1 MILKKHILGKK
12 IEFTDSIAII
22 PKDMKLDEVRDLL
35 VDHFLNEG
43 ELESVGIEII
53 DRTDD
58 KLKRLRKGKA

>member
-1 MILKKHILGKK
+1 MDREIHVRLECDYHLRIR
-12 IEFTDSIAII
+12 
-22 PKDMKLDEVRDLL
+22 KDMKLDEVRDLL

-58 KLKRLRKGKA
+58 KLKRLRKGS

>member
-1 MILKKHILGKK
+1 MNREIHVRLECDYHL
-12 IEFTDSIAII
+12 SI
-22 PKDMKLDEVRDLL
+22 PKDMKMDSVRDLL

-58 KLKRLRKGKA
+58 KLKRLRKGKS